1 MHIFLILQQIF
12 RKYAPGNKI
21 IYYLNT
27 PMIFLGDNFSKVALE
42 MYYAFIWKVTGVFNV
57 ESIGTEENLGGTVS
71 TDGS

>member
-1 MHIFLILQQIF
+1 
-12 RKYAPGNKI
+12 
-21 IYYLNT
+21 
-27 PMIFLGDNFSKVALE
+27 MIFLGDNFSKVALE